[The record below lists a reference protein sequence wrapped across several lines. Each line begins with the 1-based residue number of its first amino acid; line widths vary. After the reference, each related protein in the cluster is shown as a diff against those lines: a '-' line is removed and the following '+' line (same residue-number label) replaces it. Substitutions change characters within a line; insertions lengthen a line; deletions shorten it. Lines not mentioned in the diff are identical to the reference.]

1 MAFRTADLIA
11 PTVRTGDATG
21 NHVIEIAR
29 ILRGDGIQ
37 TQIYSNYPPG
47 PVPADIR
54 PLVRQSDY
62 AGYSPQGELAIFEY
76 PSWYPLAERIRDT
89 RGATLFAYHGV
100 TPPQLWEV
108 EAGREQMELSQVR
121 TQLAWSAH
129 LAIADS
135 PYIGQELHHLSG
147 YPLERI
153 RIIPFCVPVDEIR
166 QRPSEATLARLRAQW
181 RLEGKRVLL
190 FVGRVAGN
198 KRIDAAVAALA
209 RLSADDPT
217 LHLLVVGS
225 NADNPAERELAVRL
239 ANQAGS
245 LGVAD
250 QVTLTGRVDA
260 VDPYLHLADVV
271 VLPSQHEGFGVPL
284 VEAMAAGTP
293 VVAGATGAM
302 PWVLDA
308 DQGEEHAAGL
318 LCTPGDAEDLARQVR
333 RLLSDAN
340 LRATLVERGR
350 ARAQFFS
357 SARFAQNLRALLAE
371 VAEVAQEPPPAAQ
384 SPVGR
389 LTRQS
394 DVALRGYQ
402 VRSGAPFVGR
412 LIEWVRRNSTTHV
425 KEAYLDPI
433 IERQVNYNR
442 LLADEIIKLQLEI
455 QQLRTAKR
463 VLRTGVDLIEI
474 ARIRTAVE
482 RYGAHFLDRVY
493 TPAEQVA
500 CGGRVESLAAR
511 FAGKEAVAKALGTG
525 IWRHGIT
532 WTNIE
537 IVRVAE
543 SGEPVLQLHG
553 AAAARAA
560 EMGLGQWSIS
570 LSHDRERAVA
580 VVVGQDAILPSLNEG
595 SAPLA

>member
-1 MAFRTADLIA
+1 MVFRTADLVA

-29 ILRGDGIQ
+29 ILREDGVQ
-37 TQIYSNYPPG
+37 VQVYSNYPPG
-47 PVPADIR
+47 PMPADIR

-62 AGYSPQGELAIFEY
+62 AGYLPQGELTIFEY

-89 RGATLFAYHGV
+89 QGATLFTYHGV

-121 TQLAWSAH
+121 TQLVWSAH

-135 PYIGQELHHLSG
+135 PYIGQELHHLAG

-153 RIIPFCVPVDEIR
+153 RILPFCVPVDAIR
-166 QRPSEATLARLRAQW
+166 QRPPEATLAQLRAQW
-181 RLEGKRVLL
+181 GLAGKRVLL
-190 FVGRVAGN
+190 FIGRVAGN

-209 RLSADDPT
+209 RLSADDSA

-225 NADNPAERELAVRL
+225 KTDNPAERELAVRL
-239 ANQAGS
+239 ADQAAR

-250 QVTLTGRVDA
+250 RVTLTGRVDA
-260 VDPYLHLADVV
+260 VEPYLHLADVV

-308 DQGEEHAAGL
+308 EQGEEHAAGL
-318 LCTPGDAEDLARQVR
+318 LCTPGDADDLARQVQ
-333 RLLSDAN
+333 RLLNDAD
-340 LRATLVERGR
+340 LRATLVARGR
-350 ARAQFFS
+350 VRAQFFS
-357 SARFAQNLRALLAE
+357 SANFAHKLRALLAE
-371 VAEVAQEPPPAAQ
+371 AAEVAQEPPPAAQ

-389 LTRQS
+389 LTRQT
-394 DVALRGYQ
+394 DIALRGYQ
-402 VRSGAPFVGR
+402 VRSGAPLVGR

-455 QQLRTAKR
+455 KQLRETKPS
-463 VLRTGVDLIEI
+463 LRTGVDLIEI
-474 ARIRTAVE
+474 ARIRSAIA
-482 RYGAHFLDRVY
+482 RHGAHFLGRVY
-493 TPAEQVA
+493 TPAEQAV
-500 CGGRVESLAAR
+500 CGGRTESLAAR
-511 FAGKEAVAKALGTG
+511 FAGKEAVAKTLGTG
-525 IWRHGIT
+525 IWRHGIR
-532 WTNIE
+532 WTDIE

-543 SGEPVLQLHG
+543 SGEPLLRLHG
-553 AAAARAA
+553 AAAVRAA
-560 EMGLGQWSIS
+560 ELGLGQWSIS
-570 LSHDRERAVA
+570 LSHDRERAIAVA
-580 VVVGQDAILPSLNEG
+580 VGQDGSLPDL
-595 SAPLA
+595 P